1 MIATTHRLKSDLRVF
16 GKDLTEVIR
25 AGALLAQGFAF
36 VSLVH
41 TRFPMQRAASA
52 RASVAVVLLDAPCSA
67 AEVAAVVERSGT
79 VILVLDGF
87 VEPEIEP
94 LGATVL
100 ARDDVTL
107 LQAVVAS
114 ALAQASLTRTAY

>member
-1 MIATTHRLKSDLRVF
+1 
-16 GKDLTEVIR
+16 
-25 AGALLAQGFAF
+25 
-36 VSLVH
+36 
-41 TRFPMQRAASA
+41 
-52 RASVAVVLLDAPCSA
+52 
-67 AEVAAVVERSGT
+67 VAAVVERSGT